1 MYARKKYCNKC
12 GAELSATAVFC
23 TKCGHK
29 LGAEIPTEAT
39 ADFKESAT
47 QTSESNATDRSWK
60 DKLSEVTGVEKLE
73 GFSLSAL
80 FSEVFSKHSQE
91 EVEDYFTVGTT
102 KTTPPLAEVDTAW
115 PRPWVFFRMLVIT
128 LAVYF
133 LFWFSYKEFE
143 NLFLVPGLIIIGA
156 FAVPFSTLIFF
167 MEVNV
172 VRNVSMYLVNKSLC
186 VGGIVSMIFSLILF
200 RVTDAMGSLLGASL
214 AGIVEEPGKLL
225 TVIFLAANNKRY
237 TYKLNGLL
245 LGAAVGT
252 GFAVF
257 ETAGYA
263 LAVGLR
269 DVNAMGDT
277 IVQRGLLAPFCH
289 IAWTA
294 IAAAALWRVKG
305 ASKFEFGMLGNPKFL
320 RLFAVPVVL
329 HMIWNSPLQLPFYGT
344 QIILGVVAWI
354 IVFSLVQ
361 EGLREVRETKW
372 RET

>member
-1 MYARKKYCNKC
+1 
-12 GAELSATAVFC
+12 
-23 TKCGHK
+23 
-29 LGAEIPTEAT
+29 
-39 ADFKESAT
+39 
-47 QTSESNATDRSWK
+47 
-60 DKLSEVTGVEKLE
+60 
-73 GFSLSAL
+73 
-80 FSEVFSKHSQE
+80 
-91 EVEDYFTVGTT
+91 
-102 KTTPPLAEVDTAW
+102 
-115 PRPWVFFRMLVIT
+115 MLVIT
-128 LAVYF
+128 IVVYF

-143 NLFLVPGLIIIGA
+143 NLFLVPGLIIMGA

-172 VRNVSMYLVNKSLC
+172 VRNVSMYLVNKTLC

-263 LAVGLR
+263 LAVGLQ

-305 ASKFEFGMLGNPKFL
+305 ASKFRFDMLGNPKFL
-320 RLFAVPVVL
+320 RLFAVSVVL
-329 HMIWNSPLQLPFYGT
+329 HMIWNFSTQIPFPSIWIFYG
-344 QIILGVVAWI
+344 IWSILGIIAWI
-354 IVFSLVQ
+354 IVLSLVQ
-361 EGLREVRETKW
+361 EGLREVREAKA
-372 RET
+372 REMSTN